1 MPYNSSD
8 GSISYHFIFA
18 RYWADMWLNEI
29 QDTGYQIQQEWM
41 KAGAYDG
48 VACQKIGVNKEEWKY
63 EKCGRKHVNFD
74 NGWKRIL

>member
-41 KAGAYDG
+41 KAGAYDS
-48 VACQKIGVNKEEWKY
+48 VACQRKELTKKSENMKNAG
-63 EKCGRKHVNFD
+63 ENM
-74 NGWKRIL
+74 